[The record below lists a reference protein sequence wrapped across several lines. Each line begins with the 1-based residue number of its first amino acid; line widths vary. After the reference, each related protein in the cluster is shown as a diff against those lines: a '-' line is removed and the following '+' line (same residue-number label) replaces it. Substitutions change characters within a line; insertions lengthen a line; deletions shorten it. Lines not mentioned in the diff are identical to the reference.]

1 MGVLPALTK
10 VRPII
15 IAPIGVKRDSALKVD
30 LFEGHYPNKSIMLV
44 TPKAKSATFAL
55 PNFLDV

>member
-1 MGVLPALTK
+1 MDVLPALTR

-15 IAPIGVKRDSALKVD
+15 IAPIGVKIDSTPKLD

-44 TPKAKSATFAL
+44 TPKAKNAIFAL
-55 PNFLDV
+55 PNILDV

>member
-1 MGVLPALTK
+1 MDVLPALTK
-10 VRPII
+10 IRPII

-44 TPKAKSATFAL
+44 TPKAKNAIFAL
-55 PNFLDV
+55 PNILDV